1 MDNTRYVV
9 LSDGEDVSYAAVF
22 KDGKLIGSH
31 EQLDFL
37 EELVDLGLAKVYN
50 TSNPKLEKKFTP
62 VGIDKIT
69 FSDTLSEFLEK
80 AGLNSLSELE
90 LDSTYH

>member
-69 FSDTLSEFLEK
+69 TPEPPAAQGPLLPPPPPPVF
-80 AGLNSLSELE
+80 AVPAVP
-90 LDSTYH
+90 